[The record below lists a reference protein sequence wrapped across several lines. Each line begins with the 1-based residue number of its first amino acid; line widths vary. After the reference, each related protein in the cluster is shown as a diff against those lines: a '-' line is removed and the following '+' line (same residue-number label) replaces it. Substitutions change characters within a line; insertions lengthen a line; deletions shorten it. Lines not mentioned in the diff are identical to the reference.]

1 MRCSLTQRASS
12 YSEIL
17 SGPATSCQRTTGML
31 CRLRKAMLENM
42 ATNGSGD
49 VEAGRTHDPKT
60 GTFSFWSPES
70 AAVPP
75 QSAAAPNDP
84 FLKDWRRAAQI
95 SAANEAKLR

>member
-1 MRCSLTQRASS
+1 M
-12 YSEIL
+12 
-17 SGPATSCQRTTGML
+17 
-31 CRLRKAMLENM
+31 ENM